1 MTQSLLDPETVK
13 KRRPGRLAPRGYDEA
28 CWSQVT
34 KAVDTILVDAFKAR
48 RYPLY
53 IHGPTGTGKT
63 CVAALLFRSCSKP
76 PLWARADDL
85 LLSLSCGRTSDQRI
99 SVELSE
105 DSAETGMRRT
115 RRGLTFG
122 SVMHRISDTHCL
134 FLDDIAVRKPTE
146 SMRQIFFDLLEIRK
160 GRPFVITSNHSPEE
174 LCELYE
180 DDRILSRLLRGTV
193 LHLSGGDRRDG
204 LGKRFLSE
212 VG

>member
-1 MTQSLLDPETVK
+1 MTLSLLDPETVK
-13 KRRPGRLAPRGYDEA
+13 RRKPNRIAPRGYDEA
-28 CWSQVT
+28 CWSNVT
-34 KAVDTILVDAFKAR
+34 VAVDMILCDAFKAK

-63 CVAALLFRSCSKP
+63 CLAALLFRSCSRP

-105 DSAETGMRRT
+105 QTDSTTRRA
-115 RRGLTFG
+115 RRGLPF
-122 SVMHRISDTHCL
+122 SEVMHKISDTHCL
-134 FLDDIAVRKPTE
+134 FIDDIAVRKPTE

-160 GRPFVITSNHSPEE
+160 ARPFVITSNHSPED

-193 LHLSGGDRRDG
+193 LHLSGSDRREG
-204 LGKRFLSE
+204 LGKRFLSD
-212 VG
+212 V

>member
-1 MTQSLLDPETVK
+1 MIPSLLAPEVVS
-13 KRRPGRLAPRGYDEA
+13 KRRPNRIAPRGYDEA

-34 KAVDTILVDAFKAR
+34 THLDTILRDAFVAR

-63 CVAALLFRSCSKP
+63 CLAALLFRSCSKP

-99 SVELSE
+99 SIELSE
-105 DSAETGMRRT
+105 DTGQTGTRRA
-115 RRGLTFG
+115 RRGLTFAE
-122 SVMHRISDTHCL
+122 VMHRISDTHCL
-134 FLDDIAVRKPTE
+134 FIDDIAVRKPTE

-160 GRPFVITSNHSPEE
+160 SRPFVITSNHSPED

-193 LHLSGGDRRDG
+193 LHLSGADRREG
-204 LGKRFLSE
+204 QGKRFLSE
-212 VG
+212 AI